1 LITAGTGKTFLLEA
15 LGQAAVEAGRHVA
28 WFTLEALGVLVRRHR
43 ADDSV
48 TKAIGR
54 ILRADLV
61 VVDDI
66 GLLPVGPDAAE
77 GLYRLVDAA
86 YERRS
91 VAISSNLH
99 PSGFDELMPKTLATA
114 SVDRLL
120 HHAHPCQTSGE
131 SVRLSQ
137 ALSGAG
143 VVALG
148 GAR

>member
-1 LITAGTGKTFLLEA
+1 VVCGPSGTGKTFLLEA

-28 WFTLEALGVLVRRHR
+28 WFTLESLGVLVRRHR
-43 ADDSV
+43 ADDSL
-48 TKAIGR
+48 TKAITR

-61 VVDDI
+61 IVDDI
-66 GLLPVGPDAAE
+66 GLLPVSTDAAE
-77 GLYRLVDAA
+77 GLYRLTDAA

-114 SVDRLL
+114 TVDRLL
-120 HHAHPCQTSGE
+120 HHAHLCQTTGD

-137 ALSGAG
+137 ALAG
-143 VVALG
+143 KGVKPLE
-148 GAR
+148 